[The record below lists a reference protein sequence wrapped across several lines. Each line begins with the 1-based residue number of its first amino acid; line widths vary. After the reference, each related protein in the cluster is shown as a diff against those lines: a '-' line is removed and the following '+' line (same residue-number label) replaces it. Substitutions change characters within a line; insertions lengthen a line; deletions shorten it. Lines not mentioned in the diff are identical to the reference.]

1 MLGLDASNLESRE
14 TFHHSSKSF
23 QAANTENP
31 STHKYIGTSE
41 STPIFN
47 LTNPEHDR
55 LNAPIRP
62 RRSSRELIVRPHKQI
77 RDQTPIIPVNDDFL
91 KWAQE
96 ERHHRASISSEDNG
110 QLVGLQKKRAQNT
123 FN

>member
-1 MLGLDASNLESRE
+1 MLGLDVSNLESRE
-14 TFHHSSKSF
+14 THHSSKSL
-23 QAANTENP
+23 QSINTEN
-31 STHKYIGTSE
+31 SSSHKYIGTSE

-62 RRSSRELIVRPHKQI
+62 KRGSRELVIRPHKQI
-77 RDQTPIIPVNDDFL
+77 RDQTPILTVNDDFL
-91 KWAQE
+91 NWVQE
-96 ERHHRASISSEDNG
+96 DRHYRASISSVEDNG
-110 QLVGLQKKRAQNT
+110 QLEQTTNTNT